1 MKLKGVNPIEQH
13 IEKIV
18 LAVVLIVLL
27 AVLSMQF
34 VLRPNDVD
42 VGNRKVSPDQ
52 VYSVLETQATQLQS
66 QLSDL
71 NPQLPEL
78 ESVDLVERYNN
89 AFASSSGGAV
99 ALSTPLGKGV
109 DISYATGGQA
119 PTGVEVNTG
128 PVAGLIVPKTDT
140 PIALSH
146 WATLDPYAVLEVPA
160 YETYIP
166 SAQPFDFAS
175 VSVQANF
182 SGKDLEAALLGK
194 SGGEGA
200 IPRRFW
206 STTGLAIMGF
216 EAQREQLM
224 ADGSWGNAEPIET
237 PPHTPL
243 PINALGKNA
252 GLLDLTDLVTKAN
265 RARGEVVNPMFP
277 PTIAGGLWV
286 PPSDR
291 VDTGDDSEATMITRI
306 QRRLDRYRVELDRL
320 NNAPAG
326 GGARP
331 TGTRPGGP
339 KTGRPG
345 GNPTQPAT
353 NPRNNS
359 SRIDK
364 LRKDIEDLEKQLK
377 DLGVDD
383 SQSSRR
389 ARTSRDDVGSV
400 LEEES
405 VELWA
410 HDLGVEP
417 GATYRYR
424 TRVVVNNPLFRK
436 GGELDPDDAAQQALT
451 QEPFVR
457 GDWSDWSDRVVV
469 GAETYFFV
477 TNADADN
484 GIGTG
489 GAKASIELYQMYYGN
504 YRRSSLT
511 AYAGDELSASVRM
524 SGDLLN
530 FDSSIISASDAAKA
544 VGELN
549 IEDSV
554 LPEGITELS
563 NRISI
568 ELGVYILD
576 IYADLSSSETSFGQ
590 SVTPMNVVLRDQSGA
605 VIVRSDLR
613 DESSAAYELASESAS
628 SASSTPLREPG
639 VSAIP
644 PASLLFQVPGP

>member
-13 IEKIV
+13 IEKFVLAIV
-18 LAVVLIVLL
+18 LVVLL

-89 AFASSSGGAV
+89 AFASSTGGTL
-99 ALSTPLGKGV
+99 ALSKSLGNGV

-119 PTGVEVNTG
+119 PTGAEINTG
-128 PVAGLIVPKTDT
+128 PVAGLIVPTTDT

-160 YETYIP
+160 YESYIP
-166 SAQPFDFAS
+166 AAQPFDFAS

-194 SGGEGA
+194 NGGEGA

-206 STTGLAIMGF
+206 SSTGLAIMGF
-216 EAQREQLM
+216 EAQREQLL
-224 ADGSWGNAEPIET
+224 ADGSWGNAEAIET

-243 PINALGKNA
+243 PINALGENA

-265 RARGEVVNPMFP
+265 RVRSEVVNPMFP
-277 PTIAGGLWV
+277 PTIAGGVWV
-286 PPSDR
+286 PPSER
-291 VDTGDDSEATMITRI
+291 VDSGDDSEATMVTRI
-306 QRRLDRYRVELDRL
+306 QRRLDRYRNELERL
-320 NNAPAG
+320 SNAPGG

-331 TGTRPGGP
+331 SGTRPGSP
-339 KTGRPG
+339 KTGRP

-353 NPRNNS
+353 NPRSNS
-359 SRIDK
+359 SRVDK
-364 LRKDIEDLEKQLK
+364 LRKDILDLEKQLR

-383 SQSSRR
+383 SQTSLR

-424 TRVVVNNPLFRK
+424 TRVAVNNPLFRK

-457 GDWSDWSDRVVV
+457 GAWSAWSDRVVV
-469 GAETYFFV
+469 GGGTYFFV
-477 TNADADN
+477 TNAEADN

-489 GAKASIELYQMYYGN
+489 GSKASIELYKMYYGH

-524 SGDLLN
+524 SGDLIN
-530 FDSSIISASDAAKA
+530 FDSSLIAAADAAKA
-544 VGELN
+544 VRELDLD
-549 IEDSV
+549 DSE
-554 LPEGITELS
+554 LPDGLSELS

-568 ELGVYILD
+568 ELGVYVLD
-576 IYADLSSSETSFGQ
+576 IYADQSSAETSFGQ
-590 SVTPMNVVLRDQSGA
+590 SVVPMNVVLRDQSGA
-605 VIVRSDLR
+605 VIVRSDLS
-613 DESSAAYELASESAS
+613 DETSAAYELASASAS
-628 SASSTPLREPG
+628 AASSTPLREPG
-639 VSAIP
+639 ESAIP
-644 PASLLFQVPGP
+644 PASLLFVVQGP